1 MPRSLSPQPKRRDA
15 PPQTPQQLPYLRWRV
30 ERTSRLC
37 SGTAETFAIIRPPSI
52 SISSPAPPYPI
63 FSFSSYRAYHATT
76 GTPFASVYVRNDVL
90 VEPLDIPSSFLKYLV
105 GVVYYQPSSRISLA
119 LISFYNPPVTCS
131 LFTALGKF
139 LHSLPSTT
147 HLLLGG
153 DFNAPHTLWGYPQ
166 TLKPGRLLH
175 RLAQE
180 RHLTLLNNPGSP
192 TRAGTFSQRSTT
204 PDLTFSRGALSFH
217 WQVTAETLLS
227 DHFLIHITTS
237 LSHIPRWHQ
246 VTHTDWQAFRTNLLS
261 VSFESYDDWTSCIS
275 AAVSASSRRVRSR
288 HPIPDP
294 DPHFLRLWRRRK
306 RLQRSFRSQPQN
318 AQLSSR
324 IAALRAEI
332 VAHGASL
339 EYARWSTLC
348 DGLDPALHSRSTW
361 SLFKSLLGTKP
372 ALAPTLAKALTQ
384 GTPSEDTLQH
394 GLDLIGSFLTT
405 AGLSPAPEKSEL
417 LLLNHSA
424 YQRSH
429 NALICLHLSGSP
441 IPIVSQC
448 KVLGFPLHA
457 AKNAHALHHAVTTCH
472 SVTHLLR
479 RVVTRRSGLHEAHAC
494 RVAHALALNK
504 ILYFVPYVSF
514 TNTQLNTLETALL
527 GLYKA
532 ALNLPITISTAKVY
546 ATGLFHPL
554 RSLLSLH
561 RDSQVARLSLT
572 RQGQWLLTQAG
583 ISPIPVSTFTSPI
596 STPAPNLRILP
607 LPSNMSPVLHA
618 GRRHAAAQHHVPP
631 FTTQGVAYTDA
642 SFVAPRGS
650 CGYAIYHPHLPAPET
665 HTSGLF
671 LHPPDAL
678 SLEVLAIAHAL
689 QSFAS
694 LPSLPEYTIY
704 SDSQAAI
711 HHIQNRTLPHSLQQE
726 VERAVSALQPSTR
739 LYPPPHPS
747 LTVPE
752 ARLLRHI
759 QMNALI
765 TPSRLFLYRYR
776 VDPSCPNCPSTYAD
790 LAHCLFHCPAAQ
802 QSHSYPPP
810 SLSITTWLDW
820 LGAEGEE
827 EQRRL
832 AAQAIDML
840 GL

>member
-1 MPRSLSPQPKRRDA
+1 MALTRLSDFLEAREFFPHSLIGFQRRVCAQDMFLILQHTFLSPTPSQIDA
-15 PPQTPQQLPYLRWRV
+15 LVTV
-30 ERTSRLC
+30 D
-37 SGTAETFAIIRPPSI
+37 
-52 SISSPAPPYPI
+52 
-63 FSFSSYRAYHATT
+63 
-76 GTPFASVYVRNDVL
+76 VRKAFD
-90 VEPLDIPSSFLKYLV
+90 
-105 GVVYYQPSSRISLA
+105 GVCHNHI
-119 LISFYNPPVTCS
+119 
-131 LFTALGKF
+131 
-139 LHSLPSTT
+139 
-147 HLLLGG
+147 
-153 DFNAPHTLWGYPQ
+153 
-166 TLKPGRLLH
+166 
-175 RLAQE
+175 
-180 RHLTLLNNPGSP
+180 
-192 TRAGTFSQRSTT
+192 
-204 PDLTFSRGALSFH
+204 LS
-217 WQVTAETLLS
+217 
-227 DHFLIHITTS
+227 
-237 LSHIPRWHQ
+237 
-246 VTHTDWQAFRTNLLS
+246 
-261 VSFESYDDWTSCIS
+261 
-275 AAVSASSRRVRSR
+275 
-288 HPIPDP
+288 
-294 DPHFLRLWRRRK
+294 
-306 RLQRSFRSQPQN
+306 
-318 AQLSSR
+318 QLSSLGCGNHLYSYVR
-324 IAALRAEI
+324 SFHSEWLAFELTLICPTPTSSPVALLKLAQI
-332 VAHGASL
+332 PDLHHIF
-339 EYARWSTLC
+339 YANDITLWC
-348 DGLDPALHSRSTW
+348 SSGSP
-361 SLFKSLLGTKP
+361 GP
-372 ALAPTLAKALTQ
+372 VQ
-384 GTPSEDTLQH
+384 DTLQH

-441 IPIVSQC
+441 IPIVLQC

-457 AKNAHALHHAVTTCH
+457 AKNAHALHHAVMTCH

-504 ILYFVPYVSF
+504 FLYFVPYVSF

-532 ALNLPITISTAKVY
+532 ALNLPITTSTAKLF

-554 RSLLSLH
+554 PCPAFPYPS
-561 RDSQVARLSLT
+561 
-572 RQGQWLLTQAG
+572 QGQWLMAQAG
-583 ISPIPVSTFTSPI
+583 ISPNPISTFTSPI
-596 STPAPNLRILP
+596 STPAPNLCILP

-631 FTTQGVAYTDA
+631 STTQGVAYTDA
-642 SFVAPRGS
+642 SFVVAPRGS

-665 HTSGLF
+665 HTSGPF

-689 QSFAS
+689 QSFPS

-726 VERAVSALQPSTR
+726 VERAVSALQPSIVFLRWVLGHSGIDGNELAHQLTPLGGRWETLPVPHPIKEVYLQLRLDKR

-747 LTVPE
+747 LTAPE
-752 ARLLRHI
+752 ARLLRHV
-759 QMNALI
+759 QMNALV

-810 SLSITTWLDW
+810 SITTWLDW
-820 LGAEGEE
+820 LGAEAEE

-832 AAQAIDML
+832 AAQAVDML